1 MTQLE
6 IGELERNLAENDSY
20 EKEERSI
27 HDKSSDLREMRDIL
41 TALKANEQ
49 IGNLEEKRFP
59 LLKK

>member
-6 IGELERNLAENDSY
+6 IEELERNLAENGSY